1 MPAPVREISKPVVTI
16 RESEEPGPFSVTL
29 SFLGRCLFRY
39 QVNGSDRIDRFYL
52 RGDTFNID
60 VDEEIRIWVSNAG
73 AVVARIGGKQV
84 DFGRQGEVASVRI
97 AWLRGE
103 GSGRTRLKS
112 YPVY

>member
-1 MPAPVREISKPVVTI
+1 MPAPVREISKPVVMI
-16 RESEEPGPFSVTL
+16 RESEESGPFSVTL
-29 SFLGRCLFRY
+29 SFLGRCLLRY

-73 AVVARIGGKQV
+73 AVVVRIGGKQV
-84 DFGRQGEVASVRI
+84 DFGRQGEVASVHI
-97 AWLRGE
+97 AWIRDE